1 VSRIA
6 SSVDLGVYVTP
17 TAAAVAR
24 LVESHGLD
32 AAVGRWFWMGRRT
45 LLTLAQQGRAVA
57 TGIAPTV
64 RRSRSYSPEDAAV
77 AIEASFL
84 LGSMS
89 RGERAAGLTPNVGRG
104 AIFARGLVP
113 PAISAEERGRA
124 SRLGQAAN
132 AGDVAAIGERDARRA
147 EERAIGSV
155 LRRALSLVPSQ
166 PATGRY
172 RLPPCDDALR
182 TALAGECPDAVQVV
196 FPDLATPVPTP
207 KETVVATL
215 PHHRRKLPPDIQMA
229 SLHASGASITAAAEM
244 LDVSAQTIY
253 NVWKK
258 LGLPTRGRW
267 RKAAADAIVQPAAS
281 NPAEPA
287 VAVPVV
293 IEPAEAPAVVEPT
306 PSAPAT
312 PGLVSVTD
320 FTTAAEQSARLSVED
335 LALAADLVDSRRI
348 SAALAVEIV
357 AADRDRIAAYRPAPA
372 TVLTPEERAL
382 AESAYVE
389 LLADWDAPEQRQ

>member
-1 VSRIA
+1 
-6 SSVDLGVYVTP
+6 
-17 TAAAVAR
+17 
-24 LVESHGLD
+24 
-32 AAVGRWFWMGRRT
+32 
-45 LLTLAQQGRAVA
+45 
-57 TGIAPTV
+57 
-64 RRSRSYSPEDAAV
+64 
-77 AIEASFL
+77 
-84 LGSMS
+84 MS

-215 PHHRRKLPPDIQMA
+215 PHHRRKLPPTSRWRRSMPA
-229 SLHASGASITAAAEM
+229 VRVSPPRPRCSMCPRRRSTTSG
-244 LDVSAQTIY
+244 
-253 NVWKK
+253 KK

-287 VAVPVV
+287 VAVPRKMDRKR
-293 IEPAEAPAVVEPT
+293 AE
-306 PSAPAT
+306 
-312 PGLVSVTD
+312 
-320 FTTAAEQSARLSVED
+320 
-335 LALAADLVDSRRI
+335 
-348 SAALAVEIV
+348 
-357 AADRDRIAAYRPAPA
+357 RDGVR
-372 TVLTPEERAL
+372 
-382 AESAYVE
+382 
-389 LLADWDAPEQRQ
+389 